1 MYFSGLAQPDGV
13 ARMADADGM
22 KLVFR
27 LGTIGFVLP
36 VRDLI
41 EIAEVPVEQVEACP
55 ADGASCMD
63 GWLLRRGER
72 VPLFSL
78 ARRLDLPI
86 PDGGGAVVAV
96 VMVGADGPWSIRVER
111 IEGIFPGAE
120 FVLVPAAAWM
130 FQRERWPFVNLA
142 LWRAQPLIH
151 CASMALEARWGD
163 A

>member
-1 MYFSGLAQPDGV
+1 
-13 ARMADADGM
+13 MADAGGM

-27 LGTIGFVLP
+27 LGEIGFVLP

-41 EIAEVPVEQVEACP
+41 EIAELSVAQVEACP
-55 ADGASCMD
+55 ADDVSCMD

-78 ARRLDLPI
+78 ARRLGLPI
-86 PDGGGAVVAV
+86 PDAGGQVFAV
-96 VMVGADGPWSIRVER
+96 VMVGADGPWSVRSES

-130 FQRERWPFVNLA
+130 FQYGTWPFVNLA
-142 LWRAQPLIH
+142 LWRGQPLIH
-151 CASMALEARWGD
+151 FESMALEARWGNV
-163 A
+163 